1 MNKKVVFPLVISALL
16 LAGCNNQG
24 ESTPNL
30 VLKEVPMHMV
40 NIGAADKDGQID
52 LTKEEKT
59 NFRLYF
65 DEKEPLT
72 PYVNVAEA
80 FRYYIDNV
88 ENLISSETADNRSYQ
103 ITLANKNK
111 DEFQFVIG
119 NRDIGM
125 TVIIC
130 LSRILFPDQR
140 MLIVSGHDLF
150 SVRIVHEG
158 ILRV

>member
-59 NFRLYF
+59 NLPPMSTLP
-65 DEKEPLT
+65 KPS
-72 PYVNVAEA
+72 A
-80 FRYYIDNV
+80 
-88 ENLISSETADNRSYQ
+88 
-103 ITLANKNK
+103 ITS
-111 DEFQFVIG
+111 
-119 NRDIGM
+119 M
-125 TVIIC
+125 T
-130 LSRILFPDQR
+130 LRI
-140 MLIVSGHDLF
+140 
-150 SVRIVHEG
+150 
-158 ILRV
+158 